1 VCADDQIACH
11 YACVAPA
18 TDGQN
23 CGACGRICPS
33 NICIDGECQGA
44 TPGDIVVI
52 GHDMSA
58 AQQYSTHA
66 KVFQNAVHLPT
77 TDPLRVLAF
86 EADATAGV
94 VNETRTLA
102 TAAVGG
108 RAVTLAVAPPE
119 ALESTALYADWDVVL
134 VDGVSAAHASDY
146 GTRWAASLDTFTKKG
161 GVLVALDSGDGD
173 VPGFFSALGLLSLG
187 TDRSLPSGRAFTVAA
202 PNDTVGALLLSPYA
216 AFGPSVAF
224 DGASTDA
231 TWVVTSQT
239 GDLISPTVLHKVA
252 R

>member
-11 YACVAPA
+11 DTCIAPA

-33 NICIDGECQGA
+33 NICVDGECQGA

-58 AQQYSTHA
+58 AQQFTTHA

-86 EADATAGV
+86 EADASQGV
-94 VNETRTLA
+94 INETRALA
-102 TAAVGG
+102 SAAGG
-108 RAVTLAVAPPE
+108 RSVKLGLAAPE
-119 ALESTALYADWDVVL
+119 ALEDGSLYSDWDVVL
-134 VDGVSAAHASDY
+134 VDGVSGAHAADY
-146 GTRWAASLDTFTKKG
+146 GTRWASALDTFTKKG

-173 VPGFFSALGLLSLG
+173 VPGFFGSLGLLDLG
-187 TDRSLPSGRAFTVAA
+187 TQRALPVGTQLTVAA
-202 PNDTVGALLLSPYA
+202 ANDTVGAQLLSPYA

-224 DGASTDA
+224 DGASNAA

-239 GDLISPTVLHKVA
+239 GDTISPTVLHKVA